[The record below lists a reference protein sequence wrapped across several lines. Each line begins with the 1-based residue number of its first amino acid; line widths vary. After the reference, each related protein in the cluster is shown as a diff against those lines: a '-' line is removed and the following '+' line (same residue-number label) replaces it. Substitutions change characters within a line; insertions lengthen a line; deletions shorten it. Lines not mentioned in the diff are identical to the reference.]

1 MNKSNLRKSSKN
13 LNEIR
18 EKKKLAKLDKYSQ
31 LEYKLQKIEGTE
43 RSKSFSFDKN
53 LKFKEKSYIQI
64 LRGEMNSRFDQIDT
78 KLGEMNSNI
87 DEMKGSLNNLF
98 YMFVLKEGISIS
110 KDQKKFLNMSIK
122 NQIDKNFSQYVT
134 NYQNFN
140 DSKKIDN
147 KRNEFKAR
155 KEKKIISKI
164 SQKKIISNNIF
175 DIKREKMNLLK
186 SKYSKDPSVKKRFS
200 FTKKPK
206 EKFISKENISLT
218 NTEINKSQNES
229 LQFKSDSKTIISK
242 ENKRIQLNS
251 NVSSR
256 NKRSFNENITINNR
270 LKNAQ
275 KKYDSLNI
283 FKIYNT
289 LNINIKI
296 IHKNYYYN
304 ISQKKIQNKQT
315 KKKSNNPFN
324 VTPSDESNSEKRK

>member
-53 LKFKEKSYIQI
+53 LKFKKKSYIQI

-229 LQFKSDSKTIISK
+229 LQSKSDSKTIISK

-324 VTPSDESNSEKRK
+324 VTPSDESNS

>member
-53 LKFKEKSYIQI
+53 LKFKKKSYIQI

-229 LQFKSDSKTIISK
+229 LQSKSDSKTIISK

>member
-64 LRGEMNSRFDQIDT
+64 LRGEMHSRFDQIDT

-87 DEMKGSLNNLF
+87 DEMKGNLNNLF

-229 LQFKSDSKTIISK
+229 LQSKSDSKTIISK

-251 NVSSR
+251 NVSLR
-256 NKRSFNENITINNR
+256 NKRSLNENITINNR
-270 LKNAQ
+270 LKNSQ
-275 KKYDSLNI
+275 KKYDSSNI
-283 FKIYNT
+283 FKTYNT
-289 LNINIKI
+289 LNTNNKK
-296 IHKNYYYN
+296 IHKN
-304 ISQKKIQNKQT
+304 
-315 KKKSNNPFN
+315 
-324 VTPSDESNSEKRK
+324 

>member
-43 RSKSFSFDKN
+43 RSKSFSFDKI
-53 LKFKEKSYIQI
+53 LKFKEKSDIQV

-140 DSKKIDN
+140 DIRKK
-147 KRNEFKAR
+147 
-155 KEKKIISKI
+155 
-164 SQKKIISNNIF
+164 
-175 DIKREKMNLLK
+175 
-186 SKYSKDPSVKKRFS
+186 
-200 FTKKPK
+200 
-206 EKFISKENISLT
+206 
-218 NTEINKSQNES
+218 
-229 LQFKSDSKTIISK
+229 
-242 ENKRIQLNS
+242 
-251 NVSSR
+251 
-256 NKRSFNENITINNR
+256 
-270 LKNAQ
+270 
-275 KKYDSLNI
+275 
-283 FKIYNT
+283 
-289 LNINIKI
+289 
-296 IHKNYYYN
+296 
-304 ISQKKIQNKQT
+304 
-315 KKKSNNPFN
+315 
-324 VTPSDESNSEKRK
+324 